1 MAYGLTTE
9 GLLTKTLGLIRDD
22 INAAIRQAFG
32 ASVKLDDQSIF
43 GQLVGIIAERIA
55 QLWELSAAIYS
66 SQDPD
71 SASGSALEALAALTG
86 TLRQQAT
93 YSVVPLVLAGVDTT
107 VIPADSKVEVQS
119 TSVEF
124 QTTDS
129 ATLGTTDLGVW
140 ADTTPYAL
148 GDVIANAGMIWYCVD
163 PGTSQL
169 PIWSGPGSVPGN
181 PFRNDVGTAGTYDN
195 VTDGTVIW
203 AYVGDGDAFALVNA
217 RATVTGPVE
226 ATAFDIH
233 GTDSIVNSV
242 TGWQGVLNPSNAQL
256 GNDIMSD
263 ADLRILREQELATGG
278 SSTVDALRAEL
289 LEVPDVVSVTVFQNN
304 TDAVVDGM
312 SPHSVEALVRGPLS
326 PTSEFDQS
334 IWDALLAGGAA
345 GIATNGSI
353 VGVSED
359 DSGIDHTMR
368 FNRPTNVNIYVDI
381 ELTKDPEVY
390 PTDGD
395 DLVKEAIVAY
405 GDLQPTG
412 KNVVSSGLIGAIFAA
427 VPGVLDI
434 TVCHIGLAAN
444 PTLSTTIPIALRELA
459 VFSVARC
466 TCVSVDGTP

>member
-43 GQLVGIIAERIA
+43 GQLVGIISERIA

-93 YSVVPLVLAGVDTT
+93 YSVVSLVLAGDDTT
-107 VIPADSKVEVQS
+107 VIPVDSKVATIS
-119 TSVEF
+119 TSIEF
-124 QTTDS
+124 QTTDA
-129 ATLGTTDLGVW
+129 ATL
-140 ADTTPYAL
+140 DTTGLTAWASTTAYVE
-148 GDVIANAGMIWYCVD
+148 GDLITSNGGIYYCTVA
-163 PGTSQL
+163 GTSSAA
-169 PIWSGPGSVPGN
+169 WAGPGPAPDFV
-181 PFRNDVGTAGTYDN
+181 DYLALDATYDN
-195 VTDGTVIW
+195 IADGVALRW
-203 AYVGDGDAFALVNA
+203 AYVGDGAAFALVNA

-233 GTDSIVNSV
+233 GTESIVNSV

-304 TDAVVDGM
+304 TDAVVDSM

-334 IWDALLAGGAA
+334 IWDALLDGVAA

-353 VGVSED
+353 VGTAED

-427 VPGVLDI
+427 VPGVLDV
-434 TVCHIGLAAN
+434 TVAHIGLASN

-459 VFSVARC
+459 VFSTARC
-466 TCVSVDGTP
+466 TCVSVSGTP